1 LRFIVFHANINA
13 LVLSRNIEDY
23 NDQIN
28 VNCSLIQILCSGNEK
43 DADRGLDSLVADRF
57 CGD

>member
-1 LRFIVFHANINA
+1 MRFVILHANINA

-23 NDQIN
+23 NDHIN
-28 VNCSLIQILCSGNEK
+28 ANCSLFQTLCSGNEK
-43 DADRGLDSLVADRF
+43 DAERGLDNLVADRL